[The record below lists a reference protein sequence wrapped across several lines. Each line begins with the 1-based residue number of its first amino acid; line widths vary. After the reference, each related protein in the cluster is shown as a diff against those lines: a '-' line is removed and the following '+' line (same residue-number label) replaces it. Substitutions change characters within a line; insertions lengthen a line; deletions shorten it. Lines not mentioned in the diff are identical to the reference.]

1 MNAMRTKE
9 TTNTQRS
16 MTEKKMMTK
25 IRGNLLEATIAAI
38 MVVQTTHSMETEID
52 HKRNII
58 TGDRYLPI

>member
-52 HKRNII
+52 HKKSII
-58 TGDRYLPI
+58 TGDRYVI